1 MKEKI
6 DKYLSGNLSLR
17 ILSLVLAVCLWV
29 LVINTEDP
37 ITTRTFSGMEVE
49 ITNANALSDLN
60 QTYQIASGEKIT
72 FSIKGKK
79 TIVDKLKRSDFVVTA
94 DLSELSSVN
103 AVPIKVTSKKY
114 SDDIEIILGNDKTM
128 TLEIEDL
135 QQVQVPVV
143 AETNGKPADGYSI
156 GKKITNPNLI
166 SVKGP
171 VSIVKNIK
179 QVRVAVNVD
188 DVSSDIVTKVEP
200 VCYDSDGNIID
211 TRRVTLDVD
220 KIKVKVE
227 IWKTKKLPLT
237 LKTIGKPASGY
248 VLGTID
254 YEPKYISVTGE
265 TKDLAKISKL
275 ELPSIDVTDKK
286 ATIEKTID
294 LNDVAMP
301 DGISLAQEE
310 NEVMVK
316 VNIDET
322 TEKDLTIK
330 SDDIQILN
338 NTNHYDIKFEESS
351 KKIHL
356 TGLKDSLKKAS
367 VENLRP
373 KIDIKNLKP
382 GSHTVT
388 IDFEEIKNVKV
399 SGNQTVKVTIVDKN
413 DVTTNMV
420 TTAASTTDTEEE
432 E

>member
-17 ILSLVLAVCLWV
+17 ILSLLLAICLWI

-37 ITTRTFSGMEVE
+37 ITTRTFSGMEVT
-49 ITNANALSDLN
+49 ITNSDVLNNLN

-79 TIVDKLKRSDFVVTA
+79 TIVDKLKRTDFVVTA

-103 AVPIKVTSKKY
+103 AVPIKVTAKKY
-114 SDDIEIILGNDKTM
+114 ADDIEIILGNDKTM
-128 TLEIEDL
+128 TLEVEDL

-156 GKKITNPNLI
+156 GKKVTNPNLI

-188 DVSSDIVTKVEP
+188 DVSSDIVTNVEP
-200 VCYDSDGNIID
+200 VCYDSDGNIVD
-211 TRRVTLDVD
+211 TKRIKLDVD

-237 LKTIGKPASGY
+237 LKTIGKPANGY

-254 YEPKYISVTGE
+254 YEPKYVTVTGE
-265 TKDLAKISKL
+265 TKDLEKVSKL
-275 ELPSIDVTDKK
+275 ELPSIDITGKK
-286 ATIEKTID
+286 STVEKTID
-294 LNDVAMP
+294 LNDVALP

-310 NEVMVK
+310 NAIMVK
-316 VNIDET
+316 VNIDQT

-330 SDDIQILN
+330 ADDIQILN
-338 NTNHYDIKFEESS
+338 NENHYDVEFEETN

-356 TGLKDSLKKAS
+356 MGLKDSLKKATI
-367 VENLRP
+367 ENLRP
-373 KIDIKNLKP
+373 QIDLKDLKPGNHNVTIHFADIKNVEIS
-382 GSHTVT
+382 GSQKIGIT
-388 IDFEEIKNVKV
+388 II
-399 SGNQTVKVTIVDKN
+399 DKN
-413 DVTTNMV
+413 DTT
-420 TTAASTTDTEEE
+420 TSDTETEE
-432 E
+432 DE